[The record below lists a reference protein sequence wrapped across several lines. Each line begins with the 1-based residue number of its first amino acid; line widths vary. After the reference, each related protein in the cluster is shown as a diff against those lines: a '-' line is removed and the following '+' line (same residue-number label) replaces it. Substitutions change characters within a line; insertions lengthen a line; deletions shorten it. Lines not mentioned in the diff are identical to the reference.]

1 MRYGRPQPKN
11 LSTSWWLVDESGDEV
26 EVYLEGTYV
35 PAEAATY
42 DPVHGGYP
50 GCNEDVEDVRAY
62 SKGGLEIPLT
72 DAEEETA
79 RERLVEVARDLMEEA
94 W

>member
-1 MRYGRPQPKN
+1 MRYGRPQPKS
-11 LSTSWWLVDESGDEV
+11 LSTSWWLERDGEELDVVLRGV
-26 EVYLEGTYV
+26 YV

-62 SKGGLEIPLT
+62 RAGGLEVDLT

-79 RERLVEVARDLMEEA
+79 RERLMETARDLMEEA